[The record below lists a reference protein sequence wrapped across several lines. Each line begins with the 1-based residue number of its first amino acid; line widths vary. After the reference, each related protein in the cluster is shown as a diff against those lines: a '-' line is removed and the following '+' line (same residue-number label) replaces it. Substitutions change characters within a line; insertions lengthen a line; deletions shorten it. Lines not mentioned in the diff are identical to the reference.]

1 VAISA
6 APWKAHPVAHSAAVS
21 NRRANH
27 AMRRTAKANAAVAR
41 DAVMDTVVVMS
52 VLLFIA
58 LAIGIGVL
66 ILQSTQFTL
75 PF

>member
-1 VAISA
+1 
-6 APWKAHPVAHSAAVS
+6 
-21 NRRANH
+21 
-27 AMRRTAKANAAVAR
+27 MRRTAKANAAVAR